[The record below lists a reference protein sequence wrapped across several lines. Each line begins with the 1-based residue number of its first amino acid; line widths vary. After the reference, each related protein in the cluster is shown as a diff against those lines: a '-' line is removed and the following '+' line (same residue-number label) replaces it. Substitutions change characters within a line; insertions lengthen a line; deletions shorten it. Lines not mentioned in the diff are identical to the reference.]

1 MGRVLRISLT
11 SAQQEELVSHHKKS
25 DNHVFRQRCQMVLLK
40 ATGRKT
46 SDICQIVGVKSQ
58 NQVNGWIRRYK
69 NDYGT
74 LGIAVLYNTKGQGR
88 KPIFD
93 KATEAEFIQEVVKTE
108 RQKLENAKVILEKEL
123 NKSFNIKTLKNFLK
137 VLTGNTNA

>member
-1 MGRVLRISLT
+1 MCRVLTISLT
-11 SAQQEELVSHHKKS
+11 SEQEKELIRHQKRS

-40 ATGRKT
+40 ASGRKT
-46 SDICQIVGVKSQ
+46 SDICQIVGIKSQ
-58 NQVNGWIRRYK
+58 NQVNAWIRRYK
-69 NDYGT
+69 NAYAT
-74 LGIAVLYNTKGQGR
+74 IGIAALYNAAGQGR

-93 KATEAEFIQEVVKTE
+93 KHKERELIEKVVKSE

-137 VLTGNTNA
+137 ALTGDTDV